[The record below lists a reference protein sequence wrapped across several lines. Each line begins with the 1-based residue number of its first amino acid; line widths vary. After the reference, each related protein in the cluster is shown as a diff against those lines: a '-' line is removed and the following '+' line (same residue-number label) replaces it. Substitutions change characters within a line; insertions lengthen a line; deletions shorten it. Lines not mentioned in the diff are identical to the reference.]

1 MNKIDIDFDKLHYL
15 ATINSKYRYM

>member
-15 ATINSKYRYM
+15 ATINSNYRYM